1 MSKKTYKQFVEEQSD
16 NVEFDVMDESIS
28 MALRKAKGRMM
39 KKINA
44 LSKTK
49 FMKKLNASKPM
60 TMIKSMPKAAKLVRK
75 TIMQKII
82 GKAKDLKDL
91 AVAQKARL
99 EDLTTKKMKAMGP
112 RIEAMKKRFAK
123 GIIKKHKERMIASH
137 EKKAKDGVDK
147 IAQDAKKAGVP
158 PKEVAAHA
166 DKHKADISKKADQH
180 AAKPVTFDK
189 KPAKG
194 DESEVD
200 VELGKDKGKK
210 PEFDLSKKDKDKDKK
225 GDKKDDEKSKDKKET
240 FKGFS
245 KKYFDKK

>member
-1 MSKKTYKQFVEEQSD
+1 MSKKTYKQFVEEQAD

-28 MALRKAKGRMM
+28 MALRKAKERLM
-39 KKINA
+39 KKIGK

-49 FMKKLNASKPM
+49 FMKKINASKPM
-60 TMIKSMPKAAKLVRK
+60 TLIKALPKAAKKVRK
-75 TIMQKII
+75 FIMQKIV
-82 GKAKDLKDL
+82 GKGKDLKDL

-112 RIEAMKKRFAK
+112 RIHAMTKRFAK
-123 GIIKKHKERMIASH
+123 GVIKKHKERMIASH
-137 EKKAKDGVDK
+137 EKKAKGEVDA
-147 IAQDAKKAGVP
+147 IAKDAKKSGVP
-158 PKEVAAHA
+158 PKEVEKHV
-166 DKHKADISKKADQH
+166 DKHKAVISKKADQH